1 MDLSYGMAPFLPD
14 DPDNE
19 LRSKAFRLTLQA
31 GELNKAAAPATR
43 FALAKM
49 LSWVNAYY
57 SNRIEG
63 QGTHPVDVERSMREG
78 QQAND
83 PDTRITLAL
92 REAHD
97 KLTVNER
104 IKGDDAPRTTDPDF
118 IREIHRVIFDDLP
131 AEEREVADH
140 KGQHSEL
147 VTPGEWRTRDVQ
159 VSNHVALDHREL
171 RGAMNCF
178 DKHYRLDQNALRG
191 EIGLIAAAAS
201 HHRLAH
207 IHPFLDGNG
216 RVTRLF
222 SELYLERVLGGP
234 LFWSLSRGLA
244 RNRNDYYSALSAADR
259 PRENAYESR
268 GPRSD
273 KGLFEFCNFFLD
285 QCLDQSAYMGE
296 LVSFDTYK
304 RRVEILVRQSSTGAL
319 PDVAELDPAAEN
331 VLKAIYMEGELSR
344 TAAGRLSGYKER
356 RARDVIRQLID
367 EGLLESSGERANV
380 RPGFPARYMEYLFPK
395 LALAT
400 T

>member
-1 MDLSYGMAPFLPD
+1 MDLSYGMAPFLPE

-19 LRSKAFRLTLQA
+19 LREKAFQIGIQA
-31 GELNKAAAPATR
+31 GELNNSAAPATR
-43 FALAKM
+43 LALSRM

-63 QGTHPVDVERSMREG
+63 QGTHPVDVERAMREG

-97 KLTVNER
+97 RLAVNDR
-104 IKGDDAPRTTDPDF
+104 LRDGDLPRTTNPDF
-118 IREIHRVIFDDLP
+118 IREIHSVIFDGLP
-131 AEEREVADH
+131 AEERKVKDQEGLD
-140 KGQHSEL
+140 SEPI
-147 VTPGEWRTRDVQ
+147 VPGEWRKRGVK
-159 VSNHVALDHREL
+159 VSNHVAPDHREL
-171 RGAMNCF
+171 EGAMSCF
-178 DKHYRLDQNALRG
+178 DKNYRLDQKRLRG

-201 HHRLAH
+201 HHRLAF

-222 SELYLERVLGGP
+222 SELYLEHVLDGP

-244 RNRNDYYSALSAADR
+244 RNRKAYYSALGAADR
-259 PRENAYESR
+259 PRKDRYERR

-273 KGLFEFCNFFLD
+273 AGLFEFCNFFLD

-304 RRVEILVRQSSTGAL
+304 RRVEYLVRQSSQGAL
-319 PDVAELDPAAEN
+319 PDVAKLDPAAEN
-331 VLKAIYMEGELSR
+331 VLKSIYMEGELSR
-344 TAAGRLSGYKER
+344 SAAGQLSGYKER

-367 EGLLESSGERANV
+367 EGLLESTGERGSV

-400 T
+400 S